1 VKILSAIIV
10 LILLFS
16 FGSGVFAQETELP
29 NPGITPDSPFYF
41 LERMFEG
48 IGTFFTFGDLN
59 KASRYADLAEER
71 IAEVQAMMDKEN
83 PEAAQKALA
92 RYEFQL
98 NQSLARAERAKNRG
112 KKIEGVTEKVA
123 EATMKH
129 LSVLD
134 KVLERVPEQAQEGIA
149 RAKEVLMEGHNNALR
164 GLSEENLE
172 KAIEVN
178 LRAAEE
184 RLNRAKL
191 KSERDETE
199 KAEGA
204 INEFK
209 EMRQFGEE
217 IAQIAQGL
225 GRDTTAVEKLV
236 GRATSIHLEIL
247 AEVYERV
254 PEQAKEAVEGAM
266 EVSVKGHER
275 AIEFLREKG
284 VLDEELLE
292 EPSVLE
298 KVPFEIR
305 ERVE

>member
-1 VKILSAIIV
+1 
-10 LILLFS
+10 
-16 FGSGVFAQETELP
+16 
-29 NPGITPDSPFYF
+29 
-41 LERMFEG
+41 
-48 IGTFFTFGDLN
+48 
-59 KASRYADLAEER
+59 
-71 IAEVQAMMDKEN
+71 
-83 PEAAQKALA
+83 
-92 RYEFQL
+92 
-98 NQSLARAERAKNRG
+98 
-112 KKIEGVTEKVA
+112 
-123 EATMKH
+123 
-129 LSVLD
+129 
-134 KVLERVPEQAQEGIA
+134 
-149 RAKEVLMEGHNNALR
+149 
-164 GLSEENLE
+164 LSEENLE